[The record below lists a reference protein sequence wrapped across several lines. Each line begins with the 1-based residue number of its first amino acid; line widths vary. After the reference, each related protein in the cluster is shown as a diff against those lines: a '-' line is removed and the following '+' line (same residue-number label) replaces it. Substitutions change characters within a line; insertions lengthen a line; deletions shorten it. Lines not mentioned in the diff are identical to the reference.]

1 MRQLFYSQ
9 HRQCLA
15 EVLLLSLCTHDQ
27 VNARES
33 MYENCYFDISLQH
46 LHYHEVAIIRILN
59 WQRKTHVIL
68 KMIPSCVYIVHFLFL
83 QLKCLQFF
91 SQNLDHSSCDYHL
104 SRFSCV
110 PDQVGWMH
118 LVSIIYHLSFCHAWH
133 RMPKNVPY
141 PPVMHFSQ
149 SHIFAKFSPSRSYLI
164 ESCTKYGPFCINL
177 GKNVICNNTTNCLLL
192 IIYPHS
198 YSSL

>member
-1 MRQLFYSQ
+1 
-9 HRQCLA
+9 
-15 EVLLLSLCTHDQ
+15 
-27 VNARES
+27 
-33 MYENCYFDISLQH
+33 
-46 LHYHEVAIIRILN
+46 
-59 WQRKTHVIL
+59 
-68 KMIPSCVYIVHFLFL
+68 MIPCFVYIINFLFSH
-83 QLKCLQFF
+83 LKCLQFF
-91 SQNLDHSSCDYHL
+91 SQNLDHGSCDYHL

-164 ESCTKYGPFCINL
+164 ESCTKYGPYCINL
-177 GKNVICNNTTNCLLL
+177 GKNVICNDITNCL
-192 IIYPHS
+192 IIDQI
-198 YSSL
+198 SSLSFTFIIPT

>member
-33 MYENCYFDISLQH
+33 MYENCYFNNRLQQ
-46 LHYHEVAIIRILN
+46 LHYWQRAINRILN
-59 WQRKTHVIL
+59 SQRKISVIL
-68 KMIPSCVYIVHFLFL
+68 KMIPSFVYIVHFLFL

-118 LVSIIYHLSFCHAWH
+118 LVSFIYHLSFCHAWH

-164 ESCTKYGPFCINL
+164 ESCTKYGPYCINL
-177 GKNVICNNTTNCLLL
+177 GKIVICNNITNCLLL
-192 IIYPHS
+192 IIYPYS
-198 YSSL
+198 YSRL